1 MMIAMIW
8 SLNLSHVRAAQAWL
22 PGAAASVR
30 RPDWILAQVHNQ
42 TLAAIAA
49 LHLKFWTLA
58 QAQGR
63 TKVAATQG
71 RPLKNGLVLLI
82 FDMLMMLLKSFMLV
96 RLPIGDN

>member
-1 MMIAMIW
+1 MVIR
-8 SLNLSHVRAAQAWL
+8 SSNFCETSR
-22 PGAAASVR
+22 SDS
-30 RPDWILAQVHNQ
+30 RPSSQP
-42 TLAAIAA
+42 TLAAAPA
-49 LHLKFWTLA
+49 LRLKFWTLA

-63 TKVAATQG
+63 TEMVAAQG